1 MRGPDDLVASA
12 AYQPEP
18 AAAATA
24 RHFVRETLHSWDI
37 AERARDAARL
47 VDDAVLLTSELVTNA
62 VVHAGTAFDVTC
74 KLTSGELE
82 VAVRDRHPART
93 LPDIPKAASVSA
105 ERGRGLLLPAALASC
120 WGVTYAKTA
129 KAVWF
134 RISLARDEAED
145 SPVPGGIITAE
156 PDAPGGRLT
165 GPQAAGPRTPGP
177 QAAATEA
184 AEPGEAVAPDV
195 PGEPGPGGPDGPGAP
210 EVLVAAGT
218 AGRAGDQNGSRGG
231 GLSGADADRDAQR
244 PAAAAPGSATR
255 GPETREPGPEEP
267 ATHEPGPEEPG
278 AREPGAREPG
288 TDEPGTDEPS
298 APGPVPAAPVRPGRV
313 PAVAGAEDPIPGLRP
328 DLGTLSYDE
337 LLRHTVETARDVVT
351 ADAAYALVADE
362 DGELR
367 VRAAAGLGVSESL
380 FAPSVPAVFADGA
393 AAKSLVTV
401 PFLVD
406 GRVTGVL
413 GAAATSADRFD
424 GTDAAR
430 LQRVADRVAMSL
442 ERARLSELER
452 KRRGRIGFLAEASDL
467 LASTLDQEK
476 TISLIAQLVV
486 PRLAAW
492 CAVLLAE
499 DAGALRPSYVWH
511 ADESL
516 IDPLAG
522 LLAQAQ
528 PPNPTEAGVS
538 WPLATAAVADLP
550 EDAASLATD
559 AAWCFPLAARGRSLG
574 VVVIG
579 RPRGDR
585 PPREALELAEDL
597 ARRAALALDNARLYE
612 QQQLTS
618 QALQRSLL
626 PPELPRI
633 PGVDLAVAHEVAGE
647 GNEVGGD
654 FYDVF
659 PAGENRWRFAIGD
672 VCGTGPEAAAVT
684 GLARHALR
692 ILAREGHDVADVVG
706 RLNQLILEEGP
717 RARFITLLH
726 GEITVLGEGP
736 RGGREDAGS
745 PGRAGSPGAT
755 GSPGRKG
762 SRGATGS
769 AEGAEQPPSP
779 RVRLRLV
786 SAGHPLPLLLRAGE
800 AASGPDAAG
809 PDAAGPGALG
819 LPRAA
824 AEPQPLLGVMGDLS
838 FGAQTVDLAQGDL
851 MLCVTD
857 GITERRDSGRLLD
870 DDDGLARVLARCGG
884 LNAGAVAA
892 RIQRAADDFGAGPRT
907 DDMALLVLRAL

>member
-1 MRGPDDLVASA
+1 VRGPDDLVASA

-18 AAAATA
+18 AAAAAA
-24 RHFVRETLHSWDI
+24 RRFVRETLHSWDI
-37 AERARDAARL
+37 AERARDADRL
-47 VDDAVLLTSELVTNA
+47 VDDTVLLTSELVTNA

-74 KLTSGELE
+74 KLTSSDVEI
-82 VAVRDRHPART
+82 AVRDRHPART
-93 LPDIPKAASVSA
+93 LPDIPKAASASA
-105 ERGRGLLLPAALASC
+105 ERGRGLLLPSALASS
-120 WGVTYAKTA
+120 WGVTYARTA

-134 RISLARDEAED
+134 RISLARGGAAED
-145 SPVPGGIITAE
+145 SPF
-156 PDAPGGRLT
+156 PDEILAGDPH
-165 GPQAAGPRTPGP
+165 AAGPQQIAG
-177 QAAATEA
+177 AAAASPA
-184 AEPGEAVAPDV
+184 AGRPEGR
-195 PGEPGPGGPDGPGAP
+195 DGPGLADAP
-210 EVLVAAGT
+210 DIVAAAAGAARRSGGNGNGGSGNGNGGKGGET
-218 AGRAGDQNGSRGG
+218 GRAAR
-231 GLSGADADRDAQR
+231 R
-244 PAAAAPGSATR
+244 PAAAEARPA
-255 GPETREPGPEEP
+255 GPDEPGPDRTAAPAEP
-267 ATHEPGPEEPG
+267 AEPAEP
-278 AREPGAREPG
+278 AG
-288 TDEPGTDEPS
+288 TE
-298 APGPVPAAPVRPGRV
+298 RPGRGRI
-313 PAVAGAEDPIPGLRP
+313 PAVAGADDPIPGLRP

-424 GTDAAR
+424 GKDAAR

-499 DAGALRPSYVWH
+499 EGGALRPSYVWH

-516 IDPLAG
+516 IDPLAS
-522 LLAQAQ
+522 LLDAAE
-528 PPNPTEAGVS
+528 PPNLAEAGVS
-538 WPLATAAVADLP
+538 WPLAAAVSSLP
-550 EDAASLATD
+550 EEATSLATD

-726 GEITVLGEGP
+726 GEITVLGQGAPASPAGP
-736 RGGREDAGS
+736 DGPAG
-745 PGRAGSPGAT
+745 PGDPDR
-755 GSPGRKG
+755 
-762 SRGATGS
+762 
-769 AEGAEQPPSP
+769 PS
-779 RVRLRLV
+779 VRLRLV
-786 SAGHPLPLLLRAGE
+786 SAGHPLPLLLRAKD
-800 AASGPDAAG
+800 AAAG
-809 PDAAGPGALG
+809 PDPAGQAGPGAAG

-838 FGAQTVDLAQGDL
+838 FCAQTVDLSRGDVV
-851 MLCVTD
+851 LCVTD

-892 RIQRAADDFGAGPRT
+892 RIQRAADDFGSGPRT

>member
-1 MRGPDDLVASA
+1 MPADSA
-12 AYQPEP
+12 APHVVVGQ
-18 AAAATA
+18 
-24 RHFVRETLHSWDI
+24 V
-37 AERARDAARL
+37 
-47 VDDAVLLTSELVTNA
+47 VT
-62 VVHAGTAFDVTC
+62 G
-74 KLTSGELE
+74 
-82 VAVRDRHPART
+82 
-93 LPDIPKAASVSA
+93 
-105 ERGRGLLLPAALASC
+105 
-120 WGVTYAKTA
+120 
-129 KAVWF
+129 
-134 RISLARDEAED
+134 
-145 SPVPGGIITAE
+145 
-156 PDAPGGRLT
+156 
-165 GPQAAGPRTPGP
+165 
-177 QAAATEA
+177 
-184 AEPGEAVAPDV
+184 
-195 PGEPGPGGPDGPGAP
+195 GPGGPDNSQGSGRSGGHAGPGGAPQGPGADRRP
-210 EVLVAAGT
+210 VRAA
-218 AGRAGDQNGSRGG
+218 D
-231 GLSGADADRDAQR
+231 D
-244 PAAAAPGSATR
+244 PAAA
-255 GPETREPGPEEP
+255 
-267 ATHEPGPEEPG
+267 
-278 AREPGAREPG
+278 
-288 TDEPGTDEPS
+288 
-298 APGPVPAAPVRPGRV
+298 
-313 PAVAGAEDPIPGLRP
+313 LRP

-367 VRAAAGLGVSESL
+367 VRAAAGVGVSESL

-393 AAKSLVTV
+393 VAKSLVTV

-413 GAAATSADRFD
+413 GAAATSPDRFD
-424 GTDAAR
+424 GSDAAK

-452 KRRGRIGFLAEASDL
+452 RRRGRIGFLAEASEL

-492 CAVLLAE
+492 CAVLLAD
-499 DAGALRPSYVWH
+499 DAGDLYPAYVWH

-522 LLAQAQ
+522 LLQMV
-528 PPNPTEAGVS
+528 PPPEADEAGRS
-538 WPLATAAVADLP
+538 WSLAV
-550 EDAASLATD
+550 DAAALTDEAVVLASD

-574 VVVIG
+574 MVVIG

-585 PPREALELAEDL
+585 PPREALELTEDL

-633 PGVDLAVAHEVAGE
+633 PGVDLSVAHKVAGE

-692 ILAREGHDVADVVG
+692 ILAREGHDVVDVMG

-726 GEITVLGEGP
+726 GELTVLGGS
-736 RGGREDAGS
+736 S
-745 PGRAGSPGAT
+745 PGTAEEGVLFAGEVDGAR
-755 GSPGRKG
+755 P
-762 SRGATGS
+762 A
-769 AEGAEQPPSP
+769 
-779 RVRLRLV
+779 VRLRLV
-786 SAGHPLPLLLRAGE
+786 SAGHPLPLLLRAK
-800 AASGPDAAG
+800 AG
-809 PDAAGPGALG
+809 PEAPSRPAGAAGPGPAE
-819 LPRAA
+819 LPRPA
-824 AEPQPLLGVMGDLS
+824 AEPQPLLGVIGDLC
-838 FGAQTVDLAQGDL
+838 FTAQTVDLYPGDIL
-851 MLCVTD
+851 LSVTD
-857 GITERRDSGRLLD
+857 GITERRDAAGRLLD
-870 DDDGLARVLARCGG
+870 DEDGLAHVLARCGG

-892 RIQRAADDFGAGPRT
+892 RIQRAAEDFGAGPRT

>member
-1 MRGPDDLVASA
+1 MAVTPARAERHRGPGADRRPVRAADD
-12 AYQPEP
+12 P
-18 AAAATA
+18 AAA
-24 RHFVRETLHSWDI
+24 
-37 AERARDAARL
+37 
-47 VDDAVLLTSELVTNA
+47 
-62 VVHAGTAFDVTC
+62 
-74 KLTSGELE
+74 
-82 VAVRDRHPART
+82 
-93 LPDIPKAASVSA
+93 
-105 ERGRGLLLPAALASC
+105 
-120 WGVTYAKTA
+120 
-129 KAVWF
+129 
-134 RISLARDEAED
+134 
-145 SPVPGGIITAE
+145 
-156 PDAPGGRLT
+156 
-165 GPQAAGPRTPGP
+165 
-177 QAAATEA
+177 
-184 AEPGEAVAPDV
+184 
-195 PGEPGPGGPDGPGAP
+195 
-210 EVLVAAGT
+210 
-218 AGRAGDQNGSRGG
+218 
-231 GLSGADADRDAQR
+231 
-244 PAAAAPGSATR
+244 
-255 GPETREPGPEEP
+255 
-267 ATHEPGPEEPG
+267 
-278 AREPGAREPG
+278 
-288 TDEPGTDEPS
+288 
-298 APGPVPAAPVRPGRV
+298 
-313 PAVAGAEDPIPGLRP
+313 LRP

-367 VRAAAGLGVSESL
+367 VRAAAGVGVSESL

-393 AAKSLVTV
+393 VAKSLVTV

-413 GAAATSADRFD
+413 GAAATSPDRFD
-424 GTDAAR
+424 GSDAAK

-452 KRRGRIGFLAEASDL
+452 RRRGRIGFLAEASEL

-492 CAVLLAE
+492 CAVLLAD
-499 DAGALRPSYVWH
+499 DAGDLYPAYVWH

-522 LLAQAQ
+522 LLQMV
-528 PPNPTEAGVS
+528 PPPEADEAGRS
-538 WPLATAAVADLP
+538 W
-550 EDAASLATD
+550 SLAVDVAALTDEAVVLASD

-574 VVVIG
+574 MVVIG

-585 PPREALELAEDL
+585 PPREALELTEDL

-633 PGVDLAVAHEVAGE
+633 PGVDLSVAHKVAGE

-692 ILAREGHDVADVVG
+692 ILAREGHDVVDVMG

-726 GEITVLGEGP
+726 GELTVLGGS
-736 RGGREDAGS
+736 S
-745 PGRAGSPGAT
+745 PGTAEAGVLFAGDGDGAR
-755 GSPGRKG
+755 P
-762 SRGATGS
+762 A
-769 AEGAEQPPSP
+769 
-779 RVRLRLV
+779 VRLRLV
-786 SAGHPLPLLLRAGE
+786 SAGHPLPLLLRAK
-800 AASGPDAAG
+800 AG
-809 PDAAGPGALG
+809 PAAPSRPAGAAGPGPAE
-819 LPRAA
+819 LPRPA
-824 AEPQPLLGVMGDLS
+824 AEPQPLLGVIGDLC
-838 FGAQTVDLAQGDL
+838 FTAQTVDLYPGDIL
-851 MLCVTD
+851 LSVTD
-857 GITERRDSGRLLD
+857 GITERRDAAGLLLD
-870 DDDGLARVLARCGG
+870 DEDGLAHVLARCGG

-892 RIQRAADDFGAGPRT
+892 RIQRAAEDFGVGPRT

>member
-1 MRGPDDLVASA
+1 VRGPDDLVASA

-18 AAAATA
+18 AAAAAA
-24 RHFVRETLHSWDI
+24 RRFVRETLRSWQI
-37 AERARDAARL
+37 GERTPDPDRV
-47 VDDAVLLTSELVTNA
+47 VDDAALLTSELVTNA
-62 VVHAGTAFDVTC
+62 VVHAGTTFDVTC
-74 KLTSGELE
+74 RLASGELE
-82 VAVRDRHPART
+82 VAVCDRHPART
-93 LPDIPKAASVSA
+93 LPDIPKATPTSA
-105 ERGRGLLLPAALASC
+105 ERGRGLLLPSALASS
-120 WGVTYAKTA
+120 WGVTYARTA
-129 KAVWF
+129 KVVWF
-134 RISLARDEAED
+134 RMSLTDDEPS
-145 SPVPGGIITAE
+145 SPRSTMTA
-156 PDAPGGRLT
+156 GT
-165 GPQAAGPRTPGP
+165 GPHGAMPGPVTPVTVTAGAAAGADDG
-177 QAAATEA
+177 AAALAGPAGRDGAEA
-184 AEPGEAVAPDV
+184 GYAAAHPA
-195 PGEPGPGGPDGPGAP
+195 AP
-210 EVLVAAGT
+210 ERTG
-218 AGRAGDQNGSRGG
+218 
-231 GLSGADADRDAQR
+231 
-244 PAAAAPGSATR
+244 AAAADA
-255 GPETREPGPEEP
+255 PEI
-267 ATHEPGPEEPG
+267 A
-278 AREPGAREPG
+278 
-288 TDEPGTDEPS
+288 
-298 APGPVPAAPVRPGRV
+298 
-313 PAVAGAEDPIPGLRP
+313 GLRP

-367 VRAAAGLGVSESL
+367 VRAAAGVGVSEAL
-380 FAPSVPAVFADGA
+380 FAPSMPAVFSDGA
-393 AAKSLVTV
+393 AARSLVTV

-413 GAAATSADRFD
+413 GAAAASPDRFD
-424 GTDAAR
+424 GDDAAK
-430 LQRVADRVAMSL
+430 LQGVADRVAMSL

-452 KRRGRIGFLAEASDL
+452 KRRGRIGFLAEASEL

-492 CAVLLAE
+492 CAVLLA
-499 DAGALRPSYVWH
+499 DDGGALQPSYVWH
-511 ADESL
+511 ANESL
-516 IDPLAG
+516 IDPLG
-522 LLAQAQ
+522 CLLDAAA
-528 PPNPTEAGVS
+528 PPEAPEAGRS
-538 WPLATAAVADLP
+538 WSLAVPATSDLAEEAVAL
-550 EDAASLATD
+550 ASD

-574 VVVIG
+574 MVVIG

-585 PPREALELAEDL
+585 LPREALELAEDL

-726 GEITVLGEGP
+726 GEITVLGD
-736 RGGREDAGS
+736 DA
-745 PGRAGSPGAT
+745 PAGIAPDGAPPAGT
-755 GSPGRKG
+755 RP
-762 SRGATGS
+762 S
-769 AEGAEQPPSP
+769 A
-779 RVRLRLV
+779 VRLSLV
-786 SAGHPLPLLLRAGE
+786 SAGHPLPLLLRAEDAVGRGRRP
-800 AASGPDAAG
+800 AAAAAAAAG
-809 PDAAGPGALG
+809 RRGPGTGPGSAGTEPAAATGAAL
-819 LPRAA
+819 LPQPA

-838 FGAQTVDLAQGDL
+838 FAAQTVEMCPGDL
-851 MLCVTD
+851 LLCVTD
-857 GITERRDSGRLLD
+857 GITERRDSHRLLD
-870 DDDGLARVLARCGG
+870 DDDGLARMLARCGG

-892 RIQRAADDFGAGPRT
+892 RIQRAAEDFGTGPRA

>member
-1 MRGPDDLVASA
+1 MSGRSDLVASA

-18 AAAATA
+18 AAAAAA
-24 RHFVRETLHSWDI
+24 RRFVRQTLQSWDI
-37 AERARDAARL
+37 AVRAWDPDRV

-62 VVHAGTAFDVTC
+62 VVHAGTALDVTC
-74 KLTSGELE
+74 RLVSGELE

-93 LPDIPKAASVSA
+93 LPDIPKAASTSA
-105 ERGRGLLLPAALASC
+105 ERGRGLLLPSALATS
-120 WGVTYAKTA
+120 WGVTYARTA

-134 RISLARDEAED
+134 RMSLARDEAGDEMGD
-145 SPVPGGIITAE
+145 PPPAIAAAAGADGTWAAGVGDAAVAGTGGSE
-156 PDAPGGRLT
+156 APGVAVGHVANGGPDDGHDSGRGAADPGT
-165 GPQAAGPRTPGP
+165 RGPGARGTAGGAPR
-177 QAAATEA
+177 
-184 AEPGEAVAPDV
+184 
-195 PGEPGPGGPDGPGAP
+195 GPGGDRRP
-210 EVLVAAGT
+210 VRAA
-218 AGRAGDQNGSRGG
+218 D
-231 GLSGADADRDAQR
+231 D
-244 PAAAAPGSATR
+244 PAAA
-255 GPETREPGPEEP
+255 
-267 ATHEPGPEEPG
+267 
-278 AREPGAREPG
+278 
-288 TDEPGTDEPS
+288 
-298 APGPVPAAPVRPGRV
+298 
-313 PAVAGAEDPIPGLRP
+313 LRP

-367 VRAAAGLGVSESL
+367 VRAAAGVGVSESL

-413 GAAATSADRFD
+413 GAAATAPDRFD
-424 GTDAAR
+424 GGDAAR

-452 KRRGRIGFLAEASDL
+452 RRRGRIGFLAEASEL

-492 CAVLLAE
+492 CAVLLAD
-499 DAGALRPSYVWH
+499 DAGDLYPAYVWH

-522 LLAQAQ
+522 LLQMV
-528 PPNPTEAGVS
+528 PPPEADEAGRS
-538 WPLATAAVADLP
+538 W
-550 EDAASLATD
+550 SLAADGTALTDEAVVLAAD

-574 VVVIG
+574 MVVIG

-585 PPREALELAEDL
+585 PPREALELTEDL

-633 PGVDLAVAHEVAGE
+633 PGVDLSVAHKVAGE

-692 ILAREGHDVADVVG
+692 ILAREGHDVADVMG

-726 GEITVLGEGP
+726 GELTVLGGAAPGP
-736 RGGREDAGS
+736 EE
-745 PGRAGSPGAT
+745 
-755 GSPGRKG
+755 
-762 SRGATGS
+762 
-769 AEGAEQPPSP
+769 EGALFDGDGEGA
-779 RVRLRLV
+779 RAAVRLRLV
-786 SAGHPLPLLLRAGE
+786 SAGHPLPLLLRAK
-800 AASGPDAAG
+800 P
-809 PDAAGPGALG
+809 GPGPAL

-824 AEPQPLLGVMGDLS
+824 AEPQPLLGVIGDLC
-838 FGAQTVDLAQGDL
+838 FTAQTVDLYPGDL
-851 MLCVTD
+851 LLSVTD
-857 GITERRDSGRLLD
+857 GITERRDAAGRLLD
-870 DDDGLARVLARCGG
+870 DEDGLAHVLARCGG

-892 RIQRAADDFGAGPRT
+892 RIQRAAEDFGVGPRT

>member
-1 MRGPDDLVASA
+1 MKGRSDLVASA

-18 AAAATA
+18 AAAAAA
-24 RHFVRETLHSWDI
+24 RRFVRQTLHSWDI
-37 AERARDAARL
+37 AARACDPDRV

-62 VVHAGTAFDVTC
+62 VVHAGTALDVTC
-74 KLTSGELE
+74 RLISGELE

-93 LPDIPKAASVSA
+93 LPDIPKAASAVA
-105 ERGRGLLLPAALASC
+105 ERGRGLLLPSALASS
-120 WGVTYAKTA
+120 WGVTYARTA

-134 RISLARDEAED
+134 RMSLARDGAAEADEVD
-145 SPVPGGIITAE
+145 ALPPAIGAAAGTDGAWAAGVGGVAEPPDAGGSATPGVVVGQVVPG
-156 PDAPGGRLT
+156 
-165 GPQAAGPRTPGP
+165 
-177 QAAATEA
+177 
-184 AEPGEAVAPDV
+184 
-195 PGEPGPGGPDGPGAP
+195 GPGGPDSSGRSGGHAGPGGAP
-210 EVLVAAGT
+210 PGH
-218 AGRAGDQNGSRGG
+218 
-231 GLSGADADRDAQR
+231 GADRRPVRAADD
-244 PAAAAPGSATR
+244 PAAAP
-255 GPETREPGPEEP
+255 
-267 ATHEPGPEEPG
+267 
-278 AREPGAREPG
+278 
-288 TDEPGTDEPS
+288 
-298 APGPVPAAPVRPGRV
+298 
-313 PAVAGAEDPIPGLRP
+313 RP

-367 VRAAAGLGVSESL
+367 VRAAAGVGVSESL

-393 AAKSLVTV
+393 VAKSLVTV

-413 GAAATSADRFD
+413 GAAATSPDRFD
-424 GTDAAR
+424 GSDAAK

-452 KRRGRIGFLAEASDL
+452 RRRGRIGFLAEASEL

-492 CAVLLAE
+492 CAVLLAD
-499 DAGALRPSYVWH
+499 DAGDLYPAYVWH

-522 LLAQAQ
+522 LLQMV
-528 PPNPTEAGVS
+528 PPPEADEAGRS
-538 WPLATAAVADLP
+538 W
-550 EDAASLATD
+550 SLAVEGLADEAVVLASD

-574 VVVIG
+574 MVVIG

-585 PPREALELAEDL
+585 PPREALELTEDL

-633 PGVDLAVAHEVAGE
+633 PGVDLSVAHKVAGE

-692 ILAREGHDVADVVG
+692 ILAREGHDVVDVMG

-726 GEITVLGEGP
+726 GELTVLGGS
-736 RGGREDAGS
+736 S
-745 PGRAGSPGAT
+745 PGPAEEGMLFAGDGDGAR
-755 GSPGRKG
+755 P
-762 SRGATGS
+762 A
-769 AEGAEQPPSP
+769 
-779 RVRLRLV
+779 VRLRLV
-786 SAGHPLPLLLRAGE
+786 SAGHPLPLLLRAT
-800 AASGPDAAG
+800 AG
-809 PDAAGPGALG
+809 PGAPSSPAGAAGPGPAE
-819 LPRAA
+819 LPRPA
-824 AEPQPLLGVMGDLS
+824 AEPQPLLGVIGDLC
-838 FGAQTVDLAQGDL
+838 FTAQTVDLYPGDIL
-851 MLCVTD
+851 LSVTD
-857 GITERRDSGRLLD
+857 GITERRDAAGRLLD
-870 DDDGLARVLARCGG
+870 DEDGLAHVLARCGG

-892 RIQRAADDFGAGPRT
+892 RIQRAAEDFGAGPRT

>member
-1 MRGPDDLVASA
+1 MRGRKDLAASA

-18 AAAATA
+18 AAAAAA
-24 RHFVRETLHSWDI
+24 RRFVRQTLRSWDI
-37 AERARDAARL
+37 AGRSWDPDRV

-62 VVHAGTAFDVTC
+62 VVHAGTPLDVVC
-74 KLTSGELE
+74 RLTSGELE
-82 VAVRDRHPART
+82 VAVRDRHPTRT
-93 LPDIPKAASVSA
+93 LPDIPQAASISA
-105 ERGRGLLLPAALASC
+105 ERGRGLLLPSALASS
-120 WGVTYAKTA
+120 WGVTYARTA

-134 RISLARDEAED
+134 RMSLARDRDQESDALAAPPAAATAAGGACDEAWAGTPAAVTATSAADMPKAVPPSATPPALVSNGTTTSETVTTEAGAATAR
-145 SPVPGGIITAE
+145 PVREAVVLAGVTGQ
-156 PDAPGGRLT
+156 DGAPGGDS
-165 GPQAAGPRTPGP
+165 AGK
-177 QAAATEA
+177 E
-184 AEPGEAVAPDV
+184 
-195 PGEPGPGGPDGPGAP
+195 
-210 EVLVAAGT
+210 AGT
-218 AGRAGDQNGSRGG
+218 GGAGREEAGTGG
-231 GLSGADADRDAQR
+231 DRRPVRAADD
-244 PAAAAPGSATR
+244 PAAA
-255 GPETREPGPEEP
+255 
-267 ATHEPGPEEPG
+267 
-278 AREPGAREPG
+278 
-288 TDEPGTDEPS
+288 
-298 APGPVPAAPVRPGRV
+298 
-313 PAVAGAEDPIPGLRP
+313 LRP

-367 VRAAAGLGVSESL
+367 VRAAAGVGVSESL

-424 GTDAAR
+424 GSDAAK

-452 KRRGRIGFLAEASDL
+452 MRRGRIGFLAEASEL

-476 TISLIAQLVV
+476 TISLIAQLIV
-486 PRLAAW
+486 PRLASW
-492 CAVLLAE
+492 CAVLLA
-499 DAGALRPSYVWH
+499 DDTGSLHPAYVWH

-522 LLAQAQ
+522 LLAPAGA
-528 PPNPTEAGVS
+528 PEADEAGQS
-538 WPLATAAVADLP
+538 W
-550 EDAASLATD
+550 SLAVDAGPLLTDEEVLLASD

-574 VVVIG
+574 VVAIG

-585 PPREALELAEDL
+585 PPREALELTEDL

-633 PGVDLAVAHEVAGE
+633 PRVDLAVAHEVAGE

-659 PAGENRWRFAIGD
+659 PAGENQWRFAIGD

-706 RLNQLILEEGP
+706 RLNQLILEDGPRAILPDEDGP

-726 GEITVLGEGP
+726 GDLTVFGP
-736 RGGREDAGS
+736 DGAPAPDEPEAAG
-745 PGRAGSPGAT
+745 AA
-755 GSPGRKG
+755 
-762 SRGATGS
+762 
-769 AEGAEQPPSP
+769 
-779 RVRLRLV
+779 VRLRLV
-786 SAGHPLPLLLRAGE
+786 SAGHPLPLLLRAGQP
-800 AASGPDAAG
+800 GP
-809 PDAAGPGALG
+809 PQP
-819 LPRAA
+819 A
-824 AEPQPLLGVMGDLS
+824 AEPQPLLGVMGDLI
-838 FGAQTVDLAQGDL
+838 FTPQTVYLYPGDL
-851 MLCVTD
+851 LLSVTD
-857 GITERRDSGRLLD
+857 GITERKDGHGRLLD

-892 RIQRAADDFGAGPRT
+892 RIQRAAEDFGAGPRT

>member
-1 MRGPDDLVASA
+1 VRGRSDLVASA

-18 AAAATA
+18 SAAAAA
-24 RHFVRETLHSWDI
+24 RRFVRQTLQSWDI
-37 AERARDAARL
+37 ATRTWDPDRL

-62 VVHAGTAFDVTC
+62 VVHAGTPLDVTC
-74 KLTSGELE
+74 RLTSGELE

-93 LPDIPKAASVSA
+93 LPDIPQTAGTSA
-105 ERGRGLLLPAALASC
+105 ERGRGLLLPSALASS
-120 WGVTYAKTA
+120 WGVTYARIA

-134 RISLARDEAED
+134 RMSLARDEETAGDVAGLPPVTTPADGPDQDLAESRD
-145 SPVPGGIITAE
+145 P
-156 PDAPGGRLT
+156 
-165 GPQAAGPRTPGP
+165 
-177 QAAATEA
+177 AAATASGPATGTGA
-184 AEPGEAVAPDV
+184 APGED
-195 PGEPGPGGPDGPGAP
+195 
-210 EVLVAAGT
+210 AAGARPPGT
-218 AGRAGDQNGSRGG
+218 GTPETVSAGDA
-231 GLSGADADRDAQR
+231 SGAATLAGPAALAATGRDGAEAGYVTRR
-244 PAAAAPGSATR
+244 PAAADEVALAGPGTQDPGRKQAGSGPGGGLAGLGAGPDAGRSPASGHDR
-255 GPETREPGPEEP
+255 GPVWAG
-267 ATHEPGPEEPG
+267 
-278 AREPGAREPG
+278 
-288 TDEPGTDEPS
+288 DDD
-298 APGPVPAAPVRPGRV
+298 PAA
-313 PAVAGAEDPIPGLRP
+313 ALRP

-337 LLRHTVETARDVVT
+337 LLRHTVETARDVVI

-367 VRAAAGLGVSESL
+367 VRAAAGVGVSESL
-380 FAPSVPAVFADGA
+380 FAPTVPAVFADGA

-413 GAAATSADRFD
+413 GAAATSPDRFD
-424 GTDAAR
+424 TGDAAK

-452 KRRGRIGFLAEASDL
+452 RRRGRIGFLAEASDL

-492 CAVLLAE
+492 CAVLLA
-499 DAGALRPSYVWH
+499 DDTGALRPTYVWH

-522 LLAQAQ
+522 LLHAVE
-528 PPNPTEAGVS
+528 PPEADVAGRS
-538 WPLATAAVADLP
+538 W
-550 EDAASLATD
+550 SLAMDAGPALSDEALLLAAD

-585 PPREALELAEDL
+585 PPREALELTEDL

-633 PGVDLAVAHEVAGE
+633 PGVDLSVAHEVAGE

-726 GEITVLGEGP
+726 GELTVLAP
-736 RGGREDAGS
+736 SAPAAHPVAD
-745 PGRAGSPGAT
+745 PGAR
-755 GSPGRKG
+755 PAVAAGRG
-762 SRGATGS
+762 PA
-769 AEGAEQPPSP
+769 
-779 RVRLRLV
+779 VRMKLV
-786 SAGHPLPLLLRAGE
+786 SAGHPLPLLLRAQHA
-800 AASGPDAAG
+800 AASPQRGKAA
-809 PDAAGPGALG
+809 AAPAAPAL
-819 LPRAA
+819 PQPA
-824 AEPQPLLGVMGDLS
+824 AEPQPLLGVLGDLC
-838 FGAQTVDLAQGDL
+838 FTAQTVDLFPGDL
-851 MLCVTD
+851 LLSVTD
-857 GITERRDSGRLLD
+857 GITERRDAAGRLLD
-870 DDDGLARVLARCGG
+870 DGDGLARVLARCGG

-892 RIQRAADDFGAGPRT
+892 RIQRAAEDFGAGPRT

>member
-1 MRGPDDLVASA
+1 VGGSPVS
-12 AYQPEP
+12 P
-18 AAAATA
+18 AASVPGGQEAATA
-24 RHFVRETLHSWDI
+24 GR
-37 AERARDAARL
+37 RDVA
-47 VDDAVLLTSELVTNA
+47 VGGDDA
-62 VVHAGTAFDVTC
+62 
-74 KLTSGELE
+74 
-82 VAVRDRHPART
+82 
-93 LPDIPKAASVSA
+93 
-105 ERGRGLLLPAALASC
+105 LA
-120 WGVTYAKTA
+120 
-129 KAVWF
+129 
-134 RISLARDEAED
+134 
-145 SPVPGGIITAE
+145 
-156 PDAPGGRLT
+156 
-165 GPQAAGPRTPGP
+165 
-177 QAAATEA
+177 
-184 AEPGEAVAPDV
+184 
-195 PGEPGPGGPDGPGAP
+195 
-210 EVLVAAGT
+210 
-218 AGRAGDQNGSRGG
+218 
-231 GLSGADADRDAQR
+231 
-244 PAAAAPGSATR
+244 
-255 GPETREPGPEEP
+255 
-267 ATHEPGPEEPG
+267 
-278 AREPGAREPG
+278 
-288 TDEPGTDEPS
+288 
-298 APGPVPAAPVRPGRV
+298 
-313 PAVAGAEDPIPGLRP
+313 GLRP

-367 VRAAAGLGVSESL
+367 VRAAAGVGVSDTL

-413 GAAATSADRFD
+413 GAAATSSDRFD
-424 GTDAAR
+424 GDDAAR

-452 KRRGRIGFLAEASDL
+452 KRRGRIGFLAEASEL

-486 PRLAAW
+486 PRLASW
-492 CAVLLAE
+492 CAVLLA
-499 DAGALRPSYVWH
+499 DDSGTLQSAYVWH

-516 IDPLAG
+516 IDPLAC
-522 LLAQAQ
+522 LLDAVE
-528 PPNPTEAGVS
+528 PPDAAEAGRS
-538 WPLATAAVADLP
+538 WSLAVASTSGLP
-550 EDAASLATD
+550 DEAAGLASD
-559 AAWCFPLAARGRSLG
+559 AAWCFPLAARGRRLG

-659 PAGENRWRFAIGD
+659 PAGANRWRFAIGD

-726 GEITVLGEGP
+726 GEITVLD
-736 RGGREDAGS
+736 RGSAAS
-745 PGRAGSPGAT
+745 AGSPGA
-755 GSPGRKG
+755 
-762 SRGATGS
+762 A
-769 AEGAEQPPSP
+769 
-779 RVRLRLV
+779 VRLCLV
-786 SAGHPLPLLLRAGE
+786 SAGHPLPLLLRAQDAAAPGRKPATALVGE
-800 AASGPDAAG
+800 RGAAADNGRGGPDDGAAG
-809 PDAAGPGALG
+809 GPASPAAVPGP
-819 LPRAA
+819 LPLPQPA

-838 FGAQTVDLAQGDL
+838 FCSQTVDLAPGDL

-857 GITERRDSGRLLD
+857 GITERRDSRRLLLD
-870 DDDGLARVLARCGG
+870 DDDGLAKVLARCGG

-892 RIQRAADDFGAGPRT
+892 RIQRAAEDFGAGPRA

>member
-1 MRGPDDLVASA
+1 MRGRSDLVASA

-18 AAAATA
+18 AAAAAA
-24 RHFVRETLHSWDI
+24 RRFVRQTLQSWDI
-37 AERARDAARL
+37 TARAWDPDRV

-62 VVHAGTAFDVTC
+62 VVHAGTALDVTC
-74 KLTSGELE
+74 RLVSGELE

-93 LPDIPKAASVSA
+93 LPDIPKAASTSA
-105 ERGRGLLLPAALASC
+105 ERGRGLLLPSALATS
-120 WGVTYAKTA
+120 WGVTYARTA

-134 RISLARDEAED
+134 RMSLARDEAGDGMDDLPPAIAAAAGADGTWAAGARDAATPAET
-145 SPVPGGIITAE
+145 GGSG
-156 PDAPGGRLT
+156 APGVVVGHVANGAPDKPDDGQDSGRGAADPGAR
-165 GPQAAGPRTPGP
+165 GPAGGAPRGSGGDRRPV
-177 QAAATEA
+177 AAA
-184 AEPGEAVAPDV
+184 D
-195 PGEPGPGGPDGPGAP
+195 D
-210 EVLVAAGT
+210 
-218 AGRAGDQNGSRGG
+218 
-231 GLSGADADRDAQR
+231 
-244 PAAAAPGSATR
+244 PAAA
-255 GPETREPGPEEP
+255 
-267 ATHEPGPEEPG
+267 
-278 AREPGAREPG
+278 
-288 TDEPGTDEPS
+288 
-298 APGPVPAAPVRPGRV
+298 
-313 PAVAGAEDPIPGLRP
+313 LRP
-328 DLGTLSYDE
+328 DLGTLSYYE
-337 LLRHTVETARDVVT
+337 LLRHTVETARDMVT

-367 VRAAAGLGVSESL
+367 VRAAAGVGVSESL

-393 AAKSLVTV
+393 VAKSLVTV

-413 GAAATSADRFD
+413 GAAATAPDRFD
-424 GTDAAR
+424 GGDAAK

-452 KRRGRIGFLAEASDL
+452 RRRGRIGFLAEASEL

-492 CAVLLAE
+492 CAVLLAD
-499 DAGALRPSYVWH
+499 DAGDLYPAYVWH
-511 ADESL
+511 TDESL

-522 LLAQAQ
+522 LLQMV
-528 PPNPTEAGVS
+528 PPPEADEAGRS
-538 WPLATAAVADLP
+538 WSLSAGGTALTDEAVVLAA
-550 EDAASLATD
+550 D

-574 VVVIG
+574 MVVIG

-585 PPREALELAEDL
+585 PPREALELTEDL

-633 PGVDLAVAHEVAGE
+633 PGVDLSVAHKVAGE

-692 ILAREGHDVADVVG
+692 ILAREGHDVVDVMG

-726 GEITVLGEGP
+726 GELTVLGG
-736 RGGREDAGS
+736 A
-745 PGRAGSPGAT
+745 PGA
-755 GSPGRKG
+755 
-762 SRGATGS
+762 GAGE
-769 AEGAEQPPSP
+769 EGALFAGDGDGAGA
-779 RVRLRLV
+779 RAAVRLRLV
-786 SAGHPLPLLLRAGE
+786 SAGHPLPLLLRAK
-800 AASGPDAAG
+800 PAAG
-809 PDAAGPGALG
+809 RASPAGPAAPARPGAGAAGPGPAL

-824 AEPQPLLGVMGDLS
+824 AEPQPLLGVIGDLC
-838 FGAQTVDLAQGDL
+838 FTAQTVDLYPGDL
-851 MLCVTD
+851 LLSVTD
-857 GITERRDSGRLLD
+857 GITERRDAAGRLLD
-870 DDDGLARVLARCGG
+870 DEDGLAHVLARCGG

-892 RIQRAADDFGAGPRT
+892 RIQRAAEDFGAGPRT

>member
-1 MRGPDDLVASA
+1 MRGRSELVASA
-12 AYQPEP
+12 GYQPEP
-18 AAAATA
+18 AAAAAA
-24 RHFVRETLHSWDI
+24 RHFIRQILQSWDI
-37 AERARDAARL
+37 AARTWDPDRL

-62 VVHAGTAFDVTC
+62 VVHAGTPLDVTC
-74 KLTSGELE
+74 RLTSGELE

-93 LPDIPKAASVSA
+93 LPDIPTAASTSA
-105 ERGRGLLLPAALASC
+105 ERGRGLLLPSVLASS
-120 WGVTYAKTA
+120 WGVTYARTA

-134 RISLARDEAED
+134 RMSLARDRSHEASDGAASPPPATTAAGGADDDWSADTSADQMIRPPSVAATASGAAASGPARSADSGASGTSGAAHSADSSASNASGAHAVDSSAAAELDASGALAHTPTPAAPAMSAPAPHETVTPETVTPAVLTTETATAGDGTSYSATTFAGGTGQAGAADLRPVRAAED
-145 SPVPGGIITAE
+145 
-156 PDAPGGRLT
+156 D
-165 GPQAAGPRTPGP
+165 
-177 QAAATEA
+177 
-184 AEPGEAVAPDV
+184 
-195 PGEPGPGGPDGPGAP
+195 
-210 EVLVAAGT
+210 
-218 AGRAGDQNGSRGG
+218 
-231 GLSGADADRDAQR
+231 
-244 PAAAAPGSATR
+244 PAAA
-255 GPETREPGPEEP
+255 
-267 ATHEPGPEEPG
+267 
-278 AREPGAREPG
+278 
-288 TDEPGTDEPS
+288 
-298 APGPVPAAPVRPGRV
+298 
-313 PAVAGAEDPIPGLRP
+313 LRP

-367 VRAAAGLGVSESL
+367 VRAAAGVGVSESL

-393 AAKSLVTV
+393 VAKSLVTV

-413 GAAATSADRFD
+413 GAAATSPDRFD
-424 GTDAAR
+424 GSDAAK

-452 KRRGRIGFLAEASDL
+452 RRRGRIGFLAEASEL

-476 TISLIAQLVV
+476 TISLIAQLIV
-486 PRLAAW
+486 PRLASW
-492 CAVLLAE
+492 CAVLLA
-499 DAGALRPSYVWH
+499 DDSGSLHTAYVWH
-511 ADESL
+511 ANESL

-522 LLAQAQ
+522 LLAIAG
-528 PPNPTEAGVS
+528 PPEADEAGRS
-538 WPLATAAVADLP
+538 W
-550 EDAASLATD
+550 SLAMDAGPGLTDEAVVLASD

-574 VVVIG
+574 VVAIG

-585 PPREALELAEDL
+585 PPREALELTEDL

-706 RLNQLILEEGP
+706 RLNQLILEDGP

-726 GEITVLGEGP
+726 GELTVLGDSSPGQDGDGAP
-736 RGGREDAGS
+736 PAGREAEREE
-745 PGRAGSPGAT
+745 RAGA
-755 GSPGRKG
+755 
-762 SRGATGS
+762 A
-769 AEGAEQPPSP
+769 
-779 RVRLRLV
+779 VRLRLV
-786 SAGHPLPLLLRAGE
+786 SAGHPLPLLLRTPRPA
-800 AASGPDAAG
+800 PAAG
-809 PDAAGPGALG
+809 PAPAGPARS
-819 LPRAA
+819 LPQPA
-824 AEPQPLLGVMGDLS
+824 AEPQPLLGVMGDLTFTS
-838 FGAQTVDLAQGDL
+838 QTVYLYPGDL
-851 MLCVTD
+851 LLSVTD
-857 GITERRDSGRLLD
+857 GITERKGGAGRLLD

-892 RIQRAADDFGAGPRT
+892 RIQRAAEDFGAGPRT

>member
-1 MRGPDDLVASA
+1 VRGRTDLIASA

-18 AAAATA
+18 AAAAAA
-24 RHFVRETLHSWDI
+24 RRFIRQTLQSWDI
-37 AERARDAARL
+37 AERSREADRL

-62 VVHAGTAFDVTC
+62 VVHAGTALDVTC
-74 KLTSGELE
+74 RIASSELE
-82 VAVRDRHPART
+82 IAVRDRHPSRT
-93 LPDIPKAASVSA
+93 LPDIPEAASMSA
-105 ERGRGLLLPAALASC
+105 ERGRGLLLPTALASS
-120 WGVTYAKTA
+120 WGVTYARTA

-134 RISLARDEAED
+134 RMSLTGREDADDQATPPEGADLISAEFEADFAAADLGRPEATPSPSSAPSPTGAPSHAATPSPAGASSPGATPSPSEATHSSGPAHPSGPTHPSGPAHPSGPTHPSGPAHPFDPAHPSDPADTPSHVGTPILAGHNGHSDPDGPSSPAGRGGADAGFVASSESEVTVIRPGAAL
-145 SPVPGGIITAE
+145 SPVPSRPPA
-156 PDAPGGRLT
+156 
-165 GPQAAGPRTPGP
+165 
-177 QAAATEA
+177 
-184 AEPGEAVAPDV
+184 
-195 PGEPGPGGPDGPGAP
+195 
-210 EVLVAAGT
+210 
-218 AGRAGDQNGSRGG
+218 RASNLD
-231 GLSGADADRDAQR
+231 D
-244 PAAAAPGSATR
+244 PAAA
-255 GPETREPGPEEP
+255 
-267 ATHEPGPEEPG
+267 
-278 AREPGAREPG
+278 
-288 TDEPGTDEPS
+288 
-298 APGPVPAAPVRPGRV
+298 
-313 PAVAGAEDPIPGLRP
+313 LRP

-367 VRAAAGLGVSESL
+367 VRAAAGVGVSESL

-424 GTDAAR
+424 GNDAAK

-452 KRRGRIGFLAEASDL
+452 KRRGRIGFLAEASEL

-492 CAVLLAE
+492 CAVLLADE
-499 DAGALRPSYVWH
+499 AGVLQPEPVYVWH

-516 IDPLAG
+516 IDPLHG
-522 LLAQAQ
+522 LLAAVG
-528 PPNPTEAGVS
+528 PPEADEAGRS
-538 WPLATAAVADLP
+538 W
-550 EDAASLATD
+550 SLAMNAGPDLTDEAVELASD

-626 PPELPRI
+626 PPELPQI
-633 PGVDLAVAHEVAGE
+633 PSIDLSVAHQVAGE

-659 PAGENRWRFAIGD
+659 PAGPDRWRFAIGD

-706 RLNQLILEEGP
+706 RLNELILEES
-717 RARFITLLH
+717 ARGRFLTLLH
-726 GEITVLGEGP
+726 GEITVLGQADQDREGTLFA
-736 RGGREDAGS
+736 GGGE
-745 PGRAGSPGAT
+745 
-755 GSPGRKG
+755 
-762 SRGATGS
+762 
-769 AEGAEQPPSP
+769 EGERPS
-779 RVRLRLV
+779 VRLRLV
-786 SAGHPLPLLLRAGE
+786 SAGHPLPLLLRKTD
-800 AASGPDAAG
+800 PDG
-809 PDAAGPGALG
+809 IPQPV
-819 LPRAA
+819 
-824 AEPQPLLGVMGDLS
+824 AEPQPLLGVIGDLTYT
-838 FGAQTVDLAQGDL
+838 AQTASLFPGDVL
-851 MLCVTD
+851 LSVTD
-857 GITERRDSGRLLD
+857 GITERKDASGRLLD
-870 DDDGLARVLARCGG
+870 DDDGLAALLAHCRG

-892 RIQRAADDFGAGPRT
+892 RIVRAAEDFGAGPST
-907 DDMALLVLRAL
+907 DDMAILVLRGI